1 MIVFEGQISGKCKE
15 GVLRRGAKNS
25 FIGGLITSILFAIP
39 TIILALKIDWIILLF
54 FLVLIPFPF
63 LAAIP
68 PKEKYYPTIFP
79 SKVTIDTQTGEMT
92 TQSSQFYAESSIT
105 DIVKVLDKGEWY
117 LIYVKSKD
125 GRFICQKDLLTNGT
139 LEEFEKFFK
148 DKIIYSLVFR
158 RKL

>member
-1 MIVFEGQISGKCKE
+1 MIIFEGQISGKCQE

-68 PKEKYYPTIFP
+68 PKEKYYPMIFP
-79 SKVTIDTQTGEMT
+79 SKVTINTQTGEMT
-92 TQSSQFYAESSIT
+92 TKSSQFYAESFIT
-105 DIVKVLDKGEWY
+105 DVVKVLDKGEWY
-117 LIYVKSKD
+117 LIHVKSKD
-125 GRFICQKDLLTNGT
+125 GRFICQKDLLTSGT
-139 LEEFEKFFK
+139 LDEFEKIFK
-148 DKIIYSLVFR
+148 DKLV
-158 RKL
+158 

>member
-15 GVLRRGAKNS
+15 GVLRKGAKNS

-39 TIILALKIDWIILLF
+39 TVVLALKIDLIILLF
-54 FLVLIPFPF
+54 FLVIIPFPF

-68 PKEKYYPTIFP
+68 PKEKYYPMIFP
-79 SKVTIDTQTGEMT
+79 SKVTIDTQTGRMT
-92 TQSSQFYAESSIT
+92 TQSSQFYAESSIGEV
-105 DIVKVLDKGEWY
+105 VKVSDEGEWY

-139 LEEFEKFFK
+139 LDEFEKKFK
-148 DKIIYSLVFR
+148 DKLV
-158 RKL
+158 

>member
-15 GVLRRGAKNS
+15 GVLRKGAKNS

-39 TIILALKIDWIILLF
+39 TVVLALKIDLIILLF
-54 FLVLIPFPF
+54 FLVIIPFPF

-79 SKVTIDTQTGEMT
+79 SKVTIDTQTGRMT
-92 TQSSQFYAESSIT
+92 TQSSQFYAESSIGEV
-105 DIVKVLDKGEWY
+105 VKVSDEGEWY
-117 LIYVKSKD
+117 LIYVKSKE

-139 LEEFEKFFK
+139 LDEFEKKFK
-148 DKIIYSLVFR
+148 DKLV
-158 RKL
+158 

>member
-15 GVLRRGAKNS
+15 GVLRRGTKNS

-79 SKVTIDTQTGEMT
+79 SKVPIDTQTGEMT
-92 TQSSQFYAESSIT
+92 TLSSQFYAESSIT
-105 DIVKVLDKGEWY
+105 DVVKVLDKGEWY
-117 LIYVKSKD
+117 LIYLKSKD

-139 LEEFEKFFK
+139 LDEFEKFFK

>member
-39 TIILALKIDWIILLF
+39 TIILALKIDLIILLF

-68 PKEKYYPTIFP
+68 PKEKYYPMIFP

-92 TQSSQFYAESSIT
+92 TQSSQFYAESSII
-105 DIVKVLDKGEWY
+105 DVVKVLDKGEWY
-117 LIYVKSKD
+117 LIYLKSKD
-125 GRFICQKDLLTNGT
+125 GRFICQKDLLTSGT
-139 LEEFEKFFK
+139 LDEFEKFFK
-148 DKIIYSLVFR
+148 DKIIYSLVFG

>member
-15 GVLRRGAKNS
+15 GVLQRNARIS

-39 TIILALKIDWIILLF
+39 TVVLALKIDWIILLF

-68 PKEKYYPTIFP
+68 PKEKYYPMIFP
-79 SKVTIDTQTGEMT
+79 SKVTIDTQTGGMI
-92 TQSSQFYAESSIT
+92 TQSSQFYAESSIAEV
-105 DIVKVLDKGEWY
+105 VKVLDKGEWY

-125 GRFICQKDLLTNGT
+125 GRFICQKDLLTSGT
-139 LEEFEKFFK
+139 LDEFEEIFK
-148 DKIIYSLVFR
+148 DKLV
-158 RKL
+158 

>member
-25 FIGGLITSILFAIP
+25 FIGGLITSILFTIP
-39 TIILALKIDWIILLF
+39 TVVLALKIDLIVLLF

-68 PKEKYYPTIFP
+68 PKEKYYPMILP
-79 SKVTIDTQTGEMT
+79 SKVTINTQTGEMT
-92 TQSSQFYAESSIT
+92 TKSSQFYAESSIT
-105 DIVKVLDKGEWY
+105 DVVKVLDKGEWY

-125 GRFICQKDLLTNGT
+125 GRFICQKDLLTSGT
-139 LEEFEKFFK
+139 LDEFEKIFK
-148 DKIIYSLVFR
+148 DKLV
-158 RKL
+158 

>member
-1 MIVFEGQISGKCKE
+1 MIIFEGQISGKCKE
-15 GVLRRGAKNS
+15 GVLRRGAQNS

-68 PKEKYYPTIFP
+68 PKEKYYPMIFP
-79 SKVTIDTQTGEMT
+79 SKVTINTQTGEMT
-92 TQSSQFYAESSIT
+92 TKSSQFYAESSTT
-105 DIVKVLDKGEWY
+105 DVVKVLDKGEWY

-125 GRFICQKDLLTNGT
+125 GRFICQKDLLTSGT
-139 LEEFEKFFK
+139 LDEFEKVFK
-148 DKIIYSLVFR
+148 DKIV
-158 RKL
+158 K

>member
-1 MIVFEGQISGKCKE
+1 MIAFEGQISGKCKD
-15 GVLRRGAKNS
+15 GVLRRSAKIS
-25 FIGGLITSILFAIP
+25 FIAGLITSILFAIP
-39 TIILALKIDWIILLF
+39 TVVLALKIDWIILLF

-68 PKEKYYPTIFP
+68 PKEKYYPMIFP

-105 DIVKVLDKGEWY
+105 DVVKVLDKGEWY

-139 LEEFEKFFK
+139 LDEFEKFFK